1 MYYDALTT
9 AAVADEF
16 RLKILDGRVQ
26 RVVQVDP
33 LSLGL
38 EIFGGER
45 HQLLASADPQHPRL
59 HLVSYKLRRGVEQ
72 PTPLLLLARKYLD
85 GARLAAVEQPPFER
99 LLSLSFSGPAGQ
111 VVLLIELI
119 ERRANIILLEG
130 QRILDAAQRVSAEIN
145 RYRTIQPGQL
155 YQPPPPQRKL
165 DPTDVTELQLR
176 QLIEAAEPQ
185 RPLWQLLVGGVAGV
199 SPLFAREV
207 VHRATG
213 DPRTPVRDCQRV
225 GPLVDAFEE
234 ALIPYWEHEWQPGL
248 IRNEEGAPVAF
259 APYRLTHLGQPE
271 PVASISEA
279 LERYYGP
286 LLGTDAYQ
294 AAKEPLAEAVQ
305 EGQRRIKR
313 RLEALER
320 HQVDPESVEAL
331 RKKGEL
337 VLAYA
342 AMIEPGQRELRAQ
355 YDPEGPEWVIELD
368 PEIPPLANAR
378 LLFREYE
385 KAKRATGAVPQRA
398 AQTKLELAYLEQLAT
413 DLELADSWPAIDEVR
428 DALQAAGFWQRPAPA
443 RPRSGAAGPLRLVSE
458 DGFVILVGRNSRQNE
473 LVTFKRAAGEDLWLH
488 ARGVPG
494 GHVVIKTGGRSVPE
508 RTLRRAA
515 QLAAG
520 HSAARDETDVPVDLV
535 PRHRVRRLPGSKG
548 RPGMV
553 TYGEAE
559 TLRVKPRRE

>member
-9 AAVADEF
+9 AAVADEL
-16 RLKILDGRVQ
+16 RRKVLDGRVQ

-38 EIFGGER
+38 EIFAGER
-45 HQLLASADPQHPRL
+45 HQLLASADPRYPRL
-59 HLVSYKLRRGVEQ
+59 HLVTTKLRRGVEQ
-72 PTPLLLLARKYLD
+72 PTPLLLLARKYVD
-85 GARLAAVEQPPFER
+85 GARLTAVEQPPFER
-99 LLSLSFSGPAGQ
+99 ILALSFAGPAGQ
-111 VVLLIELI
+111 VDLLIELI
-119 ERRANIILLEG
+119 ERRANLILLEG
-130 QRILDAAQRVSAEIN
+130 ERILDAARRVSAEIN
-145 RYRTIQPGQL
+145 RYRTILPGQP

-176 QLIEAAEPQ
+176 RLIEAAEPQ

-199 SPLFAREV
+199 SPLLAREV
-207 VHRATG
+207 VYRATG
-213 DPRTPVRDCQRV
+213 DPRTPVRDCERV

-234 ALIPYWEHEWQPGL
+234 ALIPYWEHDWEPGL
-248 IRNEEGAPVAF
+248 IGDEEGAPAAF
-259 APYRLTHLGQPE
+259 APYPLTHLGRPE

-294 AAKEPLAEAVQ
+294 TAKKPLVEAIQ
-305 EGQRRIKR
+305 EGQRRIER
-313 RLEALER
+313 RLEALAR
-320 HQVDPESVEAL
+320 QHVDAESVEAL
-331 RKKGEL
+331 RKQGEL

-342 AMIEPGQRELRAQ
+342 ATIEPGQRELRAQ
-355 YDPEGPEWVIELD
+355 YDPEGPAWVIELD
-368 PEIPPLANAR
+368 PAIPPVANAR

-385 KAKRATGAVPQRA
+385 KAKRATAQIPQRA
-398 AQTKLELAYLEQLAT
+398 AQAELELAYLEQLAT

-443 RPRSGAAGPLRLVSE
+443 RPRGGPAGPLRIVSE
-458 DGFVILVGRNSRQNE
+458 DGLVIWVGRNSRQNE
-473 LVTFKRAAGEDLWLH
+473 VVTFKRAAGNDLWLH

-494 GHVVIKTGGRSVPE
+494 GHVVIKSGGRTVPAG
-508 RTLRRAA
+508 TLQRAA

-520 HSAARDETDVPVDLV
+520 YSAAGDEPEVAVDAV
-535 PRHRVRRLPGSKG
+535 PRHRVRRLPGSQR

-553 TYGEAE
+553 TYREPE
-559 TLRVKPRRE
+559 TLRVKPRRD